1 MPKPGPGPVVAR
13 LASRRSQRAHPT
25 SANRASLL
33 RPPKPLLQRVRWT
46 FLQFSAVTAVLLTV
60 AILMRD
66 KGGVAVH
73 AMGLGGLVALC
84 WLWIEEY
91 RRSLSTRWDVVEGLA
106 LVAVAVAVGNPLYML
121 LLLYARLSFRS
132 FAPSV
137 RQSVLAGV
145 IFFAAF
151 FAPVLILRGAG
162 ERLSF
167 QLVFLASGFP
177 LCVAIMNILHQT
189 LDRLERSVVRE
200 QVLRGAGAA
209 LVAATDRADIYAP
222 SLEAALALVDDGSA
236 GAAVVAVVDK
246 QGGLV
251 AAASQPDRSLAGTLL
266 SDAISAAVRTRLAD
280 GSPFALQAADAPEL
294 VAALGFEPV
303 PEVAVIPFLLCRTLG
318 GAIFLAL
325 SGRLP
330 EESLSSLEAVG
341 TQLGMA
347 IERADLTDELHEQRS
362 EARFRSLV
370 QSSWDVIAVTDVDST
385 VRYVSP
391 SISRVLGYDASHL
404 VGRALRGFVHPE
416 DHASCEKARIET
428 LAIGRP
434 AVSECRIQHRDE
446 SWRYMELTTSNLL
459 QDENVGG
466 IVVNLRDVTDRR
478 KLEEELRHQ
487 AFHDPLTSLAN
498 RALFQDRTGHALAR
512 ANRQSEPVAVLFLDI
527 DDFKMVNDSLGHA
540 AGDEL
545 LCEVARRIVF
555 CIRPS
560 DTAARFGGDEFAVL
574 LEDTPLDE
582 AERIADRVLHAMGQ
596 PVTVLERE
604 MYISASIGIAVAGA
618 GPADPVELLR
628 DADVAMYAAKSAG
641 KARYNVYEP
650 SMHAAVLER
659 VEVTADLQRALEREE
674 LVLHYQPIVD
684 LATEEIVAV
693 EALVRWQHPERGM
706 VPPLEFIP
714 IAEETGLIVPIGRWV
729 LKRACQDLAGWR
741 RRHPERPLVVHVNV
755 SANQMNCV
763 LEDTGRALAAAA
775 LAPEALVLE
784 ITESVMV
791 HDTDVVVTCLQDL
804 KALGVRLSLDDF
816 GTGYSSLSYLRRLPI
831 DLLKIDKSFVKGIA
845 GDAEESSLGRAVVH
859 IAKTLDLE
867 TAAEGIETA
876 EELRVL
882 RTLGCRLGQGFLFS
896 RPVAFDELEPLLGGS
911 TIRGEHAAAATVR

>member
-1 MPKPGPGPVVAR
+1 
-13 LASRRSQRAHPT
+13 
-25 SANRASLL
+25 
-33 RPPKPLLQRVRWT
+33 VRWT
-46 FLQFSAVTAVLLTV
+46 FLQFSVVTALLLAV

-73 AMGLGGLVALC
+73 AVGMAALVGLC
-84 WLWIEEY
+84 WLWVEEY
-91 RRSLSTRWDVVEGLA
+91 RRSLSTRWDVLEGLA
-106 LVAVAVAVGNPLYML
+106 LVVVAVAVGNPLYML

-162 ERLSF
+162 ERLSL

-189 LDRLERSVVRE
+189 LDRLERSVERE
-200 QVLRGAGAA
+200 KVLRGAGAA
-209 LVAATDRADIYAP
+209 LVAATDRDAIYTP
-222 SLEAALALVDDGSA
+222 SLKAALALVDDVSA
-236 GAAVVAVVDK
+236 GAAVVAVADK
-246 QGGLV
+246 HGSLV
-251 AAASQPDRSLAGTLL
+251 AVASEPHKNLPRAPI
-266 SDAISAAVRTRLAD
+266 SDALPAAAAMRLD
-280 GSPFALQAADAPEL
+280 RGSPFALRAEDAPQL
-294 VAALGFEPV
+294 VDALGFERV
-303 PEVAVIPFLLCRTLG
+303 LEIAVIPFLLRRDLG

-330 EESLSSLEAVG
+330 EESLSALEAVG

-362 EARFRSLV
+362 EERFRSLV

-391 SISRVLGYDASHL
+391 SISRVLGYDPSHL
-404 VGRALRGFVHPE
+404 VGRALRRFVHPE
-416 DHASCEKARIET
+416 DHSACEKARIET
-428 LAIGRP
+428 LAMARP

-446 SWRYMELTTSNLL
+446 SWRYMELTTTNLL
-459 QDENVGG
+459 EDENVGG

-498 RALFQDRTGHALAR
+498 RALFQDRTGHALTR
-512 ANRQSEPVAVLFLDI
+512 ANRQSELVAVLFLDI
-527 DDFKMVNDSLGHA
+527 DDFKMVNDSLGHV

-545 LCEVARRIVF
+545 LCAVARRIVA

-582 AERIADRVLHAMGQ
+582 AQRIADRVLHAMRE
-596 PVTVLERE
+596 PFTVRERE
-604 MYISASIGIAVAGA
+604 MYVSASIGIAVSGV
-618 GPADPVELLR
+618 GPADPIELLR
-628 DADVAMYAAKSAG
+628 DADVAMYAAKSDG
-641 KARYNVYEP
+641 KARYSVYEP
-650 SMHAAVLER
+650 SMHAAVVER
-659 VEVTADLQRALEREE
+659 VEVTADLQRALERDE

-684 LATEEIVAV
+684 LATQEIVAV

-714 IAEETGLIVPIGRWV
+714 LAEETGLIVPIGRWV
-729 LKRACQDLAGWR
+729 LERACQDLAGWR

-755 SANQMNCV
+755 SANQMASV
-763 LEDTGRALAAAA
+763 LDDTNRALATTA
-775 LAPEALVLE
+775 LAPGALVLE

-791 HDTDVVVTCLQDL
+791 HDTDVVVACLQGL

-882 RTLGCRLGQGFLFS
+882 QSLGCRLGQGFLFS
-896 RPVAFDELEPLLGGS
+896 RPVPFGELECLLGAS
-911 TIRGEHAAAATVR
+911 TEREEPTAAMLG